1 MGVLQEILPACQN
14 CDKGSFDLFCARC
27 LGELKFKDACKTC
40 GTYPLSSGLN
50 ECLPCSKKK
59 KIWDYHYLSFKYE
72 EGVRSWLLDIKDHLR
87 TERIRDLNLQHLP
100 VLNENYDA
108 IVHVS
113 SDPNN
118 TRRRLFDSSLIFAR
132 RLSVLWGIPLL
143 PNIFERIPFLA
154 SQRDLDSEL
163 RKRYLSRTVRL
174 KALPLQKHKRLL
186 LVDDVMTT
194 GASLEV
200 HARLLRP
207 LAEEIGVYCLA
218 RALKT

>member
-1 MGVLQEILPACQN
+1 MGVFQEILPACQN
-14 CDKGSFDLFCARC
+14 CNEGSFNLFCARC
-27 LGELKFKDACKTC
+27 LGALKFKEACKTC
-40 GTYPLSSGLN
+40 GTYPLGSGLN

-72 EGVRSWLLDIKDHLR
+72 EGVRSWLLDIKDQLK
-87 TERIRDLNLQHLP
+87 TERMRELSLEHLP
-100 VLNENYDA
+100 VLNENYNA
-108 IVHVS
+108 IVYVS

-118 TRRRLFDSSLIFAR
+118 TRRRLFDSSFIFAK
-132 RLSVLWGIPLL
+132 RLSFLWKIPLL
-143 PNIFERIPFLA
+143 ENIFERTPFLA

-163 RKRYLSRTVRL
+163 RKRYLSQTIRL
-174 KALPLQKHKRLL
+174 RAPPTQKYKRLL